1 VPEDQLRTTKKL
13 CVPHRL
19 GALEYSS
26 GRSVIGQFHYVLQG
40 RAATTATRRSA
51 GSSTS
56 PRSPPT
62 CSTAPASGRRVMQ
75 RGRDCIRGPRLRWIG
90 LSPSS
95 RRKCESSRCTDDDSG
110 WRGYGYVG
118 TAAQIQQIFFLNV
131 TNNQIM
137 SIMNKRAAVFGEPYA
152 RQPHPVE
159 ISPFQAI
166 DMYPFAVLS
175 LEHSGGGARWLA
187 TVGRNA
193 RTQQHRRA
201 RR

>member
-1 VPEDQLRTTKKL
+1 MPVTHIAGKHRTAMRQPKAVAVLWPLLDRKSWRGFVVRDAAGKTCTWVPEDQLRTTKKL

-110 WRGYGYVG
+110 WRGYVG
-118 TAAQIQQIFFLNV
+118 TAAQIQQKKKL
-131 TNNQIM
+131 
-137 SIMNKRAAVFGEPYA
+137 KC
-152 RQPHPVE
+152 HK
-159 ISPFQAI
+159 
-166 DMYPFAVLS
+166 
-175 LEHSGGGARWLA
+175 
-187 TVGRNA
+187 
-193 RTQQHRRA
+193 
-201 RR
+201 